1 MEREYKMIVLP
12 QDGGSLMFTRWHPSA
27 PLEILQQIV
36 GGNIETVPCTIPCD
50 GLDVDSL
57 VVIINEEGKLKGMEE
72 NELAT
77 AVSGL
82 WGIDI
87 LVGNAVIMG
96 VKGDELVC
104 LKEED
109 AERIKEEWL

>member
-12 QDGGSLMFTRWHPSA
+12 QDGGSLMFTRRHPSA

-50 GLDVDSL
+50 GIDAESL
-57 VVIINEEGKLKGMEE
+57 VMVLNEEGKLRNMEE

-77 AVSGL
+77 AVSGM
-82 WGIDI
+82 WGNDV
-87 LVGNAVIMG
+87 LVGNAVILG

-104 LKEED
+104 LKAED
-109 AERIKEEWL
+109 AELIREVWL